1 MTNFWIGMSLFTVLL
16 VLWRFCRCAHCWELV
31 DKTEFLSP
39 LEEAKK
45 SGHAV
50 SLSGLFVSDGIKLV
64 TKVVVL
70 VIRCPKCGAA
80 KVLREKSV

>member
-1 MTNFWIGMSLFTVLL
+1 MDFWIGASLITVLL
-16 VLWRFCRCAHCWELV
+16 VLWRFCRCNHSWELV

-45 SGHAV
+45 SGHVV
-50 SLSGLFVSDGIKLV
+50 SLSGMFVSEAIRFV